1 MASPT
6 GDEILE
12 IFEELNYPSASKLR
26 AAFIKRGFRARL
38 KDVEAFVKSRTPT
51 QLDAKA
57 PTYRGKVVETKP
69 NERWVIDAIDF
80 TAEPSQ
86 DFKYIFLVQYIY
98 SRKLRAKA
106 TKDKGSDD
114 YIEVLESLFADTGKP
129 KEINADGEFDNRA
142 FNRFLSR
149 RGISVRYKQ
158 GRNDLATLDA
168 AMNNFKKMLKKQM
181 QEKNTKEWEPLVQK
195 VAKAHNNLSHEA
207 LMAGADPNDAYDES
221 NKALQFELREEA
233 GRKIA
238 HQNAIVER
246 NQKNVQDNGAF
257 RTYIGREDIR
267 RRGDRPQYSG
277 EVKLVSV
284 VEGNRVKDASGNVH
298 SLTLAKPVPRETDS
312 TTINV
317 RLAGSEQTE
326 NRKRDLMMKHAKA
339 LKTILRGSGWMYMSS
354 AATELAADS
363 PSYKSDRGKMTFK
376 QFVGLFPEMFESQTS
391 AGGGTSKVRLR

>member
-1 MASPT
+1 
-6 GDEILE
+6 
-12 IFEELNYPSASKLR
+12 
-26 AAFIKRGFRARL
+26 
-38 KDVEAFVKSRTPT
+38 
-51 QLDAKA
+51 
-57 PTYRGKVVETKP
+57 
-69 NERWVIDAIDF
+69 
-80 TAEPSQ
+80 
-86 DFKYIFLVQYIY
+86 
-98 SRKLRAKA
+98 
-106 TKDKGSDD
+106 
-114 YIEVLESLFADTGKP
+114 
-129 KEINADGEFDNRA
+129 
-142 FNRFLSR
+142 
-149 RGISVRYKQ
+149 
-158 GRNDLATLDA
+158 
-168 AMNNFKKMLKKQM
+168 
-181 QEKNTKEWEPLVQK
+181 
-195 VAKAHNNLSHEA
+195 
-207 LMAGADPNDAYDES
+207 MAGADPNDAYDES

-238 HQNAIVER
+238 HQNAIAER
-246 NQKNVQDNGAF
+246 NPKNVQDNGAF

-363 PSYKSDRGKMTFK
+363 PSYKSDRGKMTFT
-376 QFVGLFPEMFESQTS
+376 QFVGLFPEMFETQTS
-391 AGGGTSKVRLR
+391 AGGGTSKVKLR